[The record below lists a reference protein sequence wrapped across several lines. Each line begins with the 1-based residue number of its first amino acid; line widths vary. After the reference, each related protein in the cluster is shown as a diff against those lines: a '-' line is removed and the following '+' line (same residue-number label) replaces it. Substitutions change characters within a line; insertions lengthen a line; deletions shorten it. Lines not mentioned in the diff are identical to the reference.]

1 MGSYLEAYGTGE
13 AHRAQVLHRW
23 KIGISIG
30 VAALLVAI
38 ILYAVFRNYH
48 EESIVNGFLG
58 HLRNG
63 EYQDAYRMWGCT
75 EDTPCRDY
83 PYPKFYA
90 DWGPQSE
97 HPSAQAAKLGIVQTC
112 GNGVVVQVIYPTGD
126 PVPLFVRQDTGAIG
140 FAPWPECPGRHFHF
154 SNWWDSLWHRS

>member
-30 VAALLVAI
+30 VAALLVAV

-75 EDTPCRDY
+75 EDTPCREY

-97 HPSAQAAKLGIVQTC
+97 HPSAQAAKLG
-112 GNGVVVQVIYPTGD
+112 
-126 PVPLFVRQDTGAIG
+126 
-140 FAPWPECPGRHFHF
+140 
-154 SNWWDSLWHRS
+154 